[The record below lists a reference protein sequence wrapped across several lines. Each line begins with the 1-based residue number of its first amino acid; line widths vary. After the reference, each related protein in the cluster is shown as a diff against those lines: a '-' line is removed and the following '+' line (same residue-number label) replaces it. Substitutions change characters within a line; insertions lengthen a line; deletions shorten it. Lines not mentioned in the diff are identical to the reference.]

1 MRLIAA
7 PALALLSCVAG
18 YAFADELVSVC
29 YNYGCAEEQW
39 VSFSEARLA
48 RLREMLAMATTP
60 ERERALLAPV
70 IGQLYAWAGGQSPIK
85 ADRGG
90 NYADEGVV
98 GAMDCIDHSTTTTRL
113 LRLLEARGWLR
124 FHGVLEPARRTR
136 FLIFQH
142 LSAAIEELP
151 PRWLQPLSGTEPDG
165 KPDAPPLTG
174 PLPLF
179 AVDSWFVDNGQPAI
193 VLPLEEWLKGGG
205 PHV

>member
-1 MRLIAA
+1 MNALTA
-7 PALALLSCVAG
+7 PVIVLLSCAMGSVL
-18 YAFADELVSVC
+18 ADEAVSVC
-29 YNYGCAEEQW
+29 YNYSCAREQQ

-48 RLREMLAMATTP
+48 GIGETLAAATTA
-60 ERERALLAPV
+60 ERERALLALV
-70 IGQLYAWAGGQSPIK
+70 IGRMYAWAGEQSPIK

-90 NYADEGVV
+90 NFADEGVV

-124 FHGVLEPARRTR
+124 FHRVLEPVRRTR

-151 PRWLQPLSGTEPDG
+151 PRWLQPLSGVEPDG
-165 KPDAPPLTG
+165 KPEAAPPTDG
-174 PLPLF
+174 LPRYV
-179 AVDSWFVDNGQPAI
+179 VDSWFVDNGQPAVI
-193 VLPLEEWLKGGG
+193 LPLQEWLKGGG